1 MNYFKIPFYAKV
13 SIITVGLYFFI
24 LILFETQS
32 IIVPIIGSTIISILL
47 SPIVDFLI
55 NKKFN
60 SILSIALVITFFT
73 AISILIAVLLSS
85 QISNFV
91 SALPKIID
99 KFYQTLNS
107 SVLWSSHRFNV
118 SEEVLNKFISD
129 TKIKIINSSGSLIGS
144 TIYSIGNVFFTLL
157 LIPVYV
163 FLLLFYK
170 LLILDFIRNVFGK
183 TNHIEV
189 DKIINSTK
197 VIIQRY
203 LIAIML
209 EVVFIAV
216 LNSVGLLII
225 GIDYAIVLG
234 ILCAFLNIIP
244 YLGGLV
250 SMIILMVVAFAT
262 KDSFS
267 YSVYVML
274 VFLIIQ
280 FIDNN
285 FLLPRL
291 VASKVS
297 INELISVIA
306 IIVGGEIWGITG
318 MFLSIPLVGIIKV
331 ICDNVTSLK
340 PWGLLLG
347 NTLPKTK
354 IV

>member
-1 MNYFKIPFYAKV
+1 MSHFKIPFYAKV

-24 LILFETQS
+24 LILFETQG

-47 SPIVDFLI
+47 SPIVDFLVK
-55 NKKFN
+55 KKFN
-60 SILSIALVITFFT
+60 RILSIALVITFFT
-73 AISILIAVLLSS
+73 AFSILIAALLSS

-91 SALPKIID
+91 SAVPKIID

-118 SEEVLNKFISD
+118 SEEVINKFITD

-144 TIYSIGNVFFTLL
+144 TISSIGNVLFTLL

-170 LLILDFIRNVFGK
+170 LLILDFIRSVFGK
-183 TNHIEV
+183 INHIEV

-306 IIVGGEIWGITG
+306 IIVGGQIWGITG